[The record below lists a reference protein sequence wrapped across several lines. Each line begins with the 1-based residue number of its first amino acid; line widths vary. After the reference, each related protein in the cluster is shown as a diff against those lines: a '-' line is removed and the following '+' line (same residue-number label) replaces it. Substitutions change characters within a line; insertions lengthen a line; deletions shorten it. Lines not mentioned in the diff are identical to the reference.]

1 MTLVLTNQEG
11 ALGAGLAATM
21 LAQGRSA
28 LDAVEAGVRQIEA
41 DERVRSVG
49 RGGWPNL
56 LGEVE
61 LDAAVMDGTT
71 LQTGAV
77 GALQG
82 FLHPVSVARQIIGCL
97 PHVLLVGDGAARF
110 AREIG
115 AERSENV
122 IADSRAAWDEWFR
135 AELSEEERR
144 TWPDV
149 RLAALCM
156 REIVAAGQ
164 GDTTVFLALDSAGDI
179 AVATSTSGW
188 GWKYPGRLS
197 DSPIAGAGFYAD
209 TRYGACACTGTGEM
223 AIRAGTAR
231 SVVLYLKMGMNL
243 SQAVHEAA
251 ADMAR
256 LRGGLISG
264 VAIHAIDAQGNHIVV
279 SANGRPTYRYW
290 LWRDGMAAPEDHP
303 VDDIVVTA
311 PNVRAPSPPRYAR
324 QRS

>member
-1 MTLVLTNQEG
+1 MTMVLANLEG
-11 ALGAGLAATM
+11 ALGVGRAAMM
-21 LAQGRSA
+21 LAGGSTA
-28 LDAVEAGVRQIEA
+28 LDAAESGVRQIEG

-61 LDAAVMDGTT
+61 LDAAVMDGAT
-71 LQTGAV
+71 LRTGAV

-82 FLHPVSVARQIIGCL
+82 FLHPVSVARQVMERL

-115 AERSENV
+115 AEPSDNL
-122 IADSRAAWDEWFR
+122 IADSRAAWREWFR
-135 AELSEEERR
+135 AEPTEAERQA
-144 TWPDV
+144 WPNV
-149 RLAALCM
+149 PLAALCT
-156 REIVAAGQ
+156 REITAAGQ
-164 GDTTVFLALDSAGDI
+164 GDTTVFLARDSAGDM

-197 DSPIAGAGFYAD
+197 DSAIAGAGFYAD
-209 TRYGACACTGTGEM
+209 ARYGACACTGTGEM

-231 SVVLYLKMGMNL
+231 TVVVYLKMGMSL

-264 VAIHAIDAQGNHIVV
+264 IAIHAIDAQGNHTVV
-279 SANGRPTYRYW
+279 SANGRPTYTYW
-290 LWRDGMAAPEDHP
+290 LWRDGMAVPEEHP
-303 VDDIVVTA
+303 VDDIVVTSPDA
-311 PNVRAPSPPRYAR
+311 RPPSPPRYAR
-324 QRS
+324 TRS